1 PAMPD
6 AAGGAWRAHEPP
18 LSVAGPAHMWVGRR
32 GSRGQRKLI
41 RLEGG
46 PGPSPRPGTGVWA
59 VHAPGQTLTGERH
72 GVSEGY
78 DLVVNGEPVHVD
90 GDGTRPLLAVLRDE
104 LGLRGSRFG
113 CGTEECGACMVLID
127 GEPSFSCT
135 RTIESLAGK
144 AVTTVEG
151 LSSGDVLSPLQQA
164 FLDEQAGQCGYCL
177 SGILISATA
186 LLARNPKPS
195 RSEIAAAPDRHLCR
209 CGAHNRIMRAV
220 ARAGT
225 TTGRSVT
232 GLPKS
237 LIDNPL
243 LATWV
248 GFEEPGC
255 VRLATGKVEIGQGV
269 LTALAQIAA
278 EELDVAPER
287 LRLVSGETS
296 RSPAEGFTSGSNSI
310 AVGGAAVR
318 LAGAQGRTLF
328 VGHVAQ
334 RLGCSPDEIT
344 VTDGRFLRA
353 GRDTGLDYWSLA
365 ADVDLARPATGH
377 APVKNASA
385 YQVVGRS
392 LPRLD
397 LPAKVKGDA
406 FIHDIAPPDV

>member
-296 RSPAEGFTSGSNSI
+296 SSPADGLTAGSTSI
-310 AVGGAAVR
+310 AVLGGSIRPVCAGARALFLRYGADR
-318 LAGAQGRTLF
+318 LACPAEALTI
-328 VGHVAQ
+328 
-334 RLGCSPDEIT
+334 E
-344 VTDGRFLRA
+344 DGRFLRA
-353 GRDTGLDYWSLA
+353 GRHIGQDYWSIA
-365 ADVDLARPATGH
+365 GEVDLSRRASGTAATKRPA
-377 APVKNASA
+377 N
-385 YQVVGRS
+385 
-392 LPRLD
+392 
-397 LPAKVKGDA
+397 
-406 FIHDIAPPDV
+406 